1 MYFPKN
7 MTFQY
12 FFFDTYPGYFL
23 QSLPIAVLAG
33 ILFRFIWLWKKEM
46 PKAQKFWKSVFV
58 CYLCGLL
65 CMLLFIDFIGV
76 LWYWIL
82 YRSESGMEFC
92 FFEWNYDFRPNP
104 ETYLR
109 NPERI
114 VNFLMYLP
122 FGVLY
127 PLATKRKSCWF
138 RTVAAGFLCSVIIEL
153 LQPVIGR
160 AFDIDDVILNTA
172 GATVAAG
179 VFFLFKKALS
189 REKNCGDGE

>member
-1 MYFPKN
+1 MLFPKN

-23 QSLPIAVLAG
+23 QSLPIAILAG
-33 ILFRFIWLWKKEM
+33 ALCWFLWFRKKNL
-46 PKAQKFWKSVFV
+46 PKVQKFWKSVFV
-58 CYLCGLL
+58 CYICGLL

-76 LWYWIL
+76 LWYRIL
-82 YRSESGMEFC
+82 YHSESGMEFR

-104 ETYLR
+104 ETYLQ
-109 NPERI
+109 NAERI

-122 FGVLY
+122 FGVLH
-127 PLATKRKSCWF
+127 PLSIRSKSWL
-138 RTVAAGFLCSVIIEL
+138 RTAVAGFLCSVIIEL

-172 GATVAAG
+172 GAAVAAALFFVVARG
-179 VFFLFKKALS
+179 VRNKEQES
-189 REKNCGDGE
+189 

>member
-1 MYFPKN
+1 MLFPKN

-23 QSLPIAVLAG
+23 PSLPIAVLVG
-33 ILFRFIWLWKKEM
+33 VLFWLIWLRKKEM

-58 CYLCGLL
+58 CYFCGLL
-65 CMLLFIDFIGV
+65 CMLLFIDFIGL

-82 YRSESGMEFC
+82 YHSESGMEFY

-127 PLATKRKSCWF
+127 PLATKGKSWM
-138 RTVAAGFLCSVIIEL
+138 RTIVAGFLCSVIIEL

-172 GATVAAG
+172 GVAVAAG
-179 VFFLFKKALS
+179 VFILVKNVLS
-189 REKNCGDGE
+189 RGKNCGDGE

>member
-1 MYFPKN
+1 MLFPKN

-33 ILFRFIWLWKKEM
+33 VLYWLIWLRKKEM

-76 LWYWIL
+76 LWYRIL
-82 YRSESGMEFC
+82 YHSESGMKFY

-122 FGVLY
+122 FGVLFT
-127 PLATKRKSCWF
+127 LATKCKGWL
-138 RTVAAGFLCSVIIEL
+138 RTVVAGFLCSVIIEL

-172 GATVAAG
+172 GAAVAAALFFVVARG
-179 VFFLFKKALS
+179 VCKEETSK
-189 REKNCGDGE
+189 

>member
-1 MYFPKN
+1 MLFPKD

-23 QSLPIAVLAG
+23 QSLPIAILAG
-33 ILFRFIWLWKKEM
+33 VLFRFIWLRKKEM

-58 CYLCGLL
+58 CYLYGLL

-127 PLATKRKSCWF
+127 PLATKCKSWL
-138 RTVAAGFLCSVIIEL
+138 RTAAAGFLCSVIIEL
-153 LQPVIGR
+153 LQLVIGR

>member
-12 FFFDTYPGYFL
+12 FFFDTYPGFFL
-23 QSLPIAVLAG
+23 QSLPIAMLAG
-33 ILFRFIWLWKKEM
+33 VLFWFLWLRKKDM
-46 PKAQKFWKSVFV
+46 LKAQKFWKSVFV

-82 YRSESGMEFC
+82 YHSESGMEFC

-104 ETYLR
+104 ETYIR

-127 PLATKRKSCWF
+127 PLATKCKSWL
-138 RTVAAGFLCSVIIEL
+138 RTVAAGFVCSVIIEL

-160 AFDIDDVILNTA
+160 SFDIDDVILNTA
-172 GATVAAG
+172 GVAVAAA
-179 VFFLFKKALS
+179 VFFLIRNAVNSRKKS
-189 REKNCGDGE
+189 KQS